1 MSHLRATLPAI
12 SRSGS
17 EADFRCPSPLSPLS
31 PLSPP
36 SPPFGML
43 GCNIQQKRKSGT
55 VPLKTD
61 RVRGN
66 FDHKFRA
73 SKSVRTTSDNGNR
86 LLSTLDVSLKSWRK
100 KRSEGCLL
108 AGKRL
113 NHSAKQSISPGNEMH
128 ETTATGFEP
137 ARVSTLPHQRL
148 ASPPTSAIFLRAKP
162 HDRVSSPTE
171 ERKR

>member
-17 EADFRCPSPLSPLS
+17 EADFRCPSPLS